1 MPPLGEKAERVIKRV
16 ERVGRAPTAPD
27 AAAVVFEMY
36 QIKANIIRTN
46 GSFGCTT
53 TRLGERLDQPPS
65 RVYSIKPLSHHSVA
79 SSKGPR
85 YINIVTRRVSRT
97 LWLRNKR

>member
-1 MPPLGEKAERVIKRV
+1 MPSLGERADRVIKRV
-16 ERVGRAPTAPD
+16 ERVGRAATARD

-53 TRLGERLDQPPS
+53 TRTG
-65 RVYSIKPLSHHSVA
+65 
-79 SSKGPR
+79 
-85 YINIVTRRVSRT
+85 
-97 LWLRNKR
+97 